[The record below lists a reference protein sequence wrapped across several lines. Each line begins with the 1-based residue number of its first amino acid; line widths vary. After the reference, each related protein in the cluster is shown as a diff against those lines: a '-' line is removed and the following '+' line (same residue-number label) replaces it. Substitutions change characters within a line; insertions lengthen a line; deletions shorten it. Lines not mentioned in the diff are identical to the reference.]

1 MPLPLA
7 SNPLRDADGTL
18 IPLQSRVEQ
27 VAVDTACGALPSRLH
42 QQGVVVGRSLHA
54 IYVRFDHEYHLTS
67 MRPHLVRVIEMPGAP
82 WGW

>member
-27 VAVDTACGALPSRLH
+27 IKVDKNHGALPDRLH
-42 QQGVVVGRSLHA
+42 QKAQVIGRDFNR
-54 IYVRFDHEYHLTS
+54 ICVRFDVGQQVVWL
-67 MRPHLVRVIEMPGAP
+67 RPNLVRVIETPDYGY
-82 WGW
+82 